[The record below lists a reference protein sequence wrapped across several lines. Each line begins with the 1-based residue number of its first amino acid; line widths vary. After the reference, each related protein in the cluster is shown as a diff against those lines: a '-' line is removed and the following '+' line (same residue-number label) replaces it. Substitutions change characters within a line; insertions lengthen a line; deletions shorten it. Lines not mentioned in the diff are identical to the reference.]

1 MTYAVVQ
8 IQGKQYFVKE
18 GDELLIDRLDSNQDE
33 EVVFPE
39 VLLVKDGDK
48 LMIGD
53 PTVTKASVVATVKT
67 HLKGEKIRVAK
78 YKAKS
83 RYRKVRG
90 HRSLQTTLIIN
101 KIKV

>member
-18 GDELLIDRLDSNQDE
+18 GDELLIDRVEENQDE
-33 EVVFPE
+33 EIVFPE
-39 VLLVKDGDK
+39 VLLIKDEDK
-48 LMIGD
+48 LMIGT
-53 PTVTKASVVATVKT
+53 PTVSKASVTATVKT

-90 HRSLQTTLIIN
+90 HRSLQTTLIIK